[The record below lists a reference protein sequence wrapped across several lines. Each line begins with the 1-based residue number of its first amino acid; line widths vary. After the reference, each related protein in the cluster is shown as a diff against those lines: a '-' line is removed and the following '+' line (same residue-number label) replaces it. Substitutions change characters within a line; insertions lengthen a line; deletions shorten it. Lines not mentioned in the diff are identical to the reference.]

1 MSKET
6 PDYKDAEL
14 VLRLYELRR
23 EAVMRES
30 RNGINM
36 KFWPKSYED
45 VLAITK
51 FDHPLNA
58 AFRQTSS
65 YWEMVYGFAR
75 HGVTNAD
82 FLIENNGEGLFMYAK
97 IQPYLERFRK
107 ENSSPTAFQNAEWI
121 SNNCTEGKRRFEM
134 IQARVRKMS
143 ETMK

>member
-1 MSKET
+1 MSKEK
-6 PDYKDAEL
+6 PDHHDAEL
-14 VLRLYELRR
+14 VWKVYDLRR

-30 RNGINM
+30 RNAITM
-36 KFWPKSYED
+36 KFWPKNAEE

-65 YWEMVYGFAR
+65 YWEMVYAMGN
-75 HGVTNAD
+75 HGIVNAD
-82 FLIENNGEGLFMYAK
+82 YLIENNGEGLFLFAK
-97 IQPYLERFRK
+97 IHPYLAEFRK
-107 ENSSPTAFQNAEWI
+107 ATSPTAFQNSEWI
-121 SNNCTEGKRRFEM
+121 ATQCAEGKRRFDM